1 MDLCVVHFK
10 TTTLEVFMIDYPQ
23 DVKQPIATEIH
34 QIVDSPA
41 ARSFCDMVSREN
53 PEDNKDPIFCAAQSI
68 VQSFDQGF
76 SFNTVH
82 DLFSKSYEFVKE
94 KQGLSLED
102 QKQTLIKLIDYIID
116 ITDTP
121 YLPDT
126 LTDPIF
132 KALTPTLLDL
142 FLSFQ
147 GPEGQLVPQIHLEQP
162 SAQTFQ
168 TFVNTMHDTYA
179 DGFQLSD
186 LAVYVTK
193 TATFT
198 IGFTDLTDQEK
209 IESTCDIVNMIIDNV
224 NFGPLPTAVISP
236 ILKSFTKP
244 LIQAI
249 FSKI

>member
-1 MDLCVVHFK
+1 
-10 TTTLEVFMIDYPQ
+10 MIDYPQ

-41 ARSFCDMVSREN
+41 AGFFGDIFSREN
-53 PEDNKDPIFCAAQSI
+53 PADNKDPIFFAAQSL

-76 SFNTVH
+76 SCNTIH

-94 KQGLSLED
+94 KQELSLED
-102 QKQTLIKLIDYIID
+102 QKHTLIKLIYYIID

-132 KALTPTLLDL
+132 KALAPTLLDL

-147 GPEGQLVPQIHLEQP
+147 GPEAQLLPQIHLEKP
-162 SAQTFQ
+162 SAQTFEN
-168 TFVNTMHDTYA
+168 FVNTLHDTYA

-198 IGFTDLTDQEK
+198 MGFTDLSDQEK
-209 IESTCDIVNMIIDNV
+209 VESTCDIVNMIIDNV
-224 NFGPLPTAVISP
+224 NFGPLPTEVTSA

>member
-1 MDLCVVHFK
+1 MDLGVVHFK
-10 TTTLEVFMIDYPQ
+10 TTTPEVFMIDFPQ

-34 QIVDSPA
+34 QMIDAPSSGCLSDVIL
-41 ARSFCDMVSREN
+41 REN
-53 PEDNKDPIFCAAQSI
+53 SSATNDPIYIAAQSI
-68 VQSFDQGF
+68 VKSLDQGF
-76 SFNTVH
+76 SLNTIH
-82 DLFSKSYEFVKE
+82 DLFSKSYEFVRE

-102 QKQTLIKLIDYIID
+102 QKQTIVKLIDYIID
-116 ITDTP
+116 ITDAP

-142 FLSFQ
+142 FLNFQ
-147 GPEGQLVPQIHLEQP
+147 GPGGQLIPQIHLEKP
-162 SAQTFQ
+162 SPQTFL
-168 TFVNTMHDTYA
+168 TFVNIMQDTYA

-186 LAVYVTK
+186 LAVYVEK
-193 TATFT
+193 TAVFT
-198 IGFTDLTDQEK
+198 MGFTDLSEQEK
-209 IESTCDIVNMIIDNV
+209 IESTCDIVNTIIDNV
-224 NFGPLPTAVISP
+224 NFGPLPTAVTSP